1 MDNPNSNF
9 KSISEIQNPNLKLER
24 KNRFQ
29 RNDDLKKLTITNLIN
44 NKLLIV
50 H

>member
-9 KSISEIQNPNLKLER
+9 KSISEIQNPNLKLE
-24 KNRFQ
+24 KEKIDFK

-44 NKLLIV
+44 NKAF
-50 H
+50 